1 MEVCETFSIC
11 VYGATSPRLVSP
23 RELWKRRSSIPAS
36 SSVSRGGLPHRP
48 ATVFSFP
55 LHASRLYIKEAYEA
69 SDSVDKEGKVAMNC
83 DDTSSSSVSTSAS
96 SSSTTCNQRQPA
108 PSPKRKAGRKK
119 FRETSHPVYH
129 GVRESCIWLGTL
141 STPEMAA
148 KAHDVAAIALRGE
161 LAQLNFPDSAWTLP
175 RKRSAVPED
184 IRPAAPQAAEGSA
197 PSEPSPPVEAPT
209 TSRRTPG
216 RDARA
221 AEAKAA
227 APRPAP
233 VFVDEEAVFNMP
245 GLMED
250 MARGMLV
257 TPPSM
262 QRGVDWDDAGDE
274 CVMDLSLWTDEL

>member
-1 MEVCETFSIC
+1 
-11 VYGATSPRLVSP
+11 
-23 RELWKRRSSIPAS
+23 
-36 SSVSRGGLPHRP
+36 
-48 ATVFSFP
+48 
-55 LHASRLYIKEAYEA
+55 
-69 SDSVDKEGKVAMNC
+69 MNC

>member
-1 MEVCETFSIC
+1 
-11 VYGATSPRLVSP
+11 
-23 RELWKRRSSIPAS
+23 
-36 SSVSRGGLPHRP
+36 
-48 ATVFSFP
+48 
-55 LHASRLYIKEAYEA
+55 
-69 SDSVDKEGKVAMNC
+69 MNC
-83 DDTSSSSVSTSAS
+83 DNSSSSSSSSSSVSTSSS
-96 SSSTTCNQRQPA
+96 SSSTTRNQHQPA

-119 FRETSHPVYH
+119 FRETRHPVYH
-129 GVRESCIWLGTL
+129 GVPESRGGRWACEVREPRRKSRICLGTF
-141 STPEMAA
+141 STPDMAA
-148 KAHDVAAIALRGE
+148 RAHDVTAMALRGE
-161 LAQLNFPDSAWTLP
+161 SAQLNFPDSAWTVP
-175 RKRSAVPED
+175 RARSAVPED
-184 IRPAAPQAAEGSA
+184 IRRAATQAAEGSA

-221 AEAKAA
+221 AESEAA

-262 QRGVDWDDAGDE
+262 QRGVDWDGASDE
-274 CVMDLSLWTDEL
+274 CVWDLSLWTDEL